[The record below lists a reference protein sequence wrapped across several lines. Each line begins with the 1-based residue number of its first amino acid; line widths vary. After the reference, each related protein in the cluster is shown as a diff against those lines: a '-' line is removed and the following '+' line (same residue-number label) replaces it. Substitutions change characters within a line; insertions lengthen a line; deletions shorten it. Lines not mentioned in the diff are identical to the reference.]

1 VPTPLQTDHVRATN
15 RRAVYRALAAGGTA
29 VAAGGRA
36 PGASARGAARG
47 AAGDRGASR
56 SDLAQATGLSTP
68 TVAAILG
75 DLGALG
81 LIRDAGQDAATGGRP
96 AQRVALAAD
105 ARHVLAVDLSG
116 RLARAHRVDLLGRPG
131 APRLGP
137 EVRPGG
143 DAELL
148 AWLAVLAGE
157 ADAPPLAHL
166 AVAVPGV
173 VDANDGRVRLAPAL
187 GWTDEPAG
195 DRLAAATGLPVLLE
209 NDVNALALAEGQ
221 YGRGRGHDHVVFVAI
236 GSGVGAGLVVHGQL
250 VRGAHAAAGEIGYAA
265 TPGAAAGSAAAVAG
279 TATGDPALGGPLE
292 RDLLALADRFV
303 VADGT
308 IDLGTA
314 ARRDAFDRFADA
326 LRSVVHVL
334 VCALDP
340 ELVVVAWPA
349 DPEGR
354 LAEALGP
361 LGPGHDPVRTVPG
374 MLGPDAA
381 TRGVAHLALE
391 RVADEL
397 CRSPGRAGPLADGRA
412 TPAGTRPHL
421 RPSRERTPHA

>member
-1 VPTPLQTDHVRATN
+1 MPTPLQTDHVRATN
-15 RRAVYRALAAGGTA
+15 RRAVYRALADGAA
-29 VAAGGRA
+29 VM
-36 PGASARGAARG
+36 ARGAGAGSRTAGG
-47 AAGDRGASR
+47 AAPAGGASR
-56 SDLAQATGLSTP
+56 SDLAQRTGLSTP

-75 DLGALG
+75 DLAALG

-116 RLARAHRVDLLGRPG
+116 RRARAHRVDLLGRPG

-148 AWLAVLAGE
+148 AWLAALADDAE
-157 ADAPPLAHL
+157 APPLAHL

-173 VDANDGRVRLAPAL
+173 VDARDGRVRLAPAL

-195 DRLAAATGLPVLLE
+195 ERLAAATGLPVLLE

-221 YGRGRGHDHVVFVAI
+221 YGRGRGHEHVVFVAI

-265 TPGAAAGSAAAVAG
+265 TPGAAADSARTVADAG
-279 TATGDPALGGPLE
+279 AGDPSLGGPLE

-303 VADGT
+303 TADGT
-308 IDLGTA
+308 LDLGTP
-314 ARRDAFDRFADA
+314 ARRGAFDRFTDA

-340 ELVVVAWPA
+340 EVVVVAWPA
-349 DPEGR
+349 DPDGR

-361 LGPGHDPVRTVPG
+361 LGPGRDPVRTVPG

-391 RVADEL
+391 RVADAL
-397 CRSPGRAGPLADGRA
+397 CHAPGRTGPLADGRSA
-412 TPAGTRPHL
+412 PVDPRSNARPA
-421 RPSRERTPHA
+421 RERTPHA

>member
-15 RRAVYRALAAGGTA
+15 RRAVYRALADG
-29 VAAGGRA
+29 AAASER
-36 PGASARGAARG
+36 GAGAARG
-47 AAGDRGASR
+47 LGTTGGASR
-56 SDLAQATGLSTP
+56 SDLAHRTGLSTP

-75 DLGALG
+75 DLAALG

-116 RLARAHRVDLLGRPG
+116 RRARAHRVDLLGRPG

-148 AWLAVLAGE
+148 AWLAALAGD

-173 VDANDGRVRLAPAL
+173 VDASDGRVRLAPAL

-265 TPGAAAGSAAAVAG
+265 TPGTAAGSARAVAG
-279 TATGDPALGGPLE
+279 AGAGDPSLGGPLE
-292 RDLLALADRFV
+292 RDLLALAERFV
-303 VADGT
+303 AADGT
-308 IDLGTA
+308 IDLGTP
-314 ARRDAFDRFADA
+314 ARCDAFARFTDA

-340 ELVVVAWPA
+340 EVVVVAWPA
-349 DPEGR
+349 DPDGR

-361 LGPGHDPVRTVPG
+361 LGPGRDPVRTVPG

-391 RVADEL
+391 RVADAL
-397 CRSPGRAGPLADGRA
+397 CHSPGRAGPLTDGRSA
-412 TPAGTRPHL
+412 PADPRSKTRPA
-421 RPSRERTPHA
+421 RERTPHA